1 MAASFAKQA
10 SSPSHELGATDPPL
24 SSQAELGALLGPLQ
38 EFGEI
43 APELEWQAKSPLHEP
58 GDTGPVFWLQAS
70 CGWQLGGFP
79 ALPIPADPSMSKI
92 PQTAISD
99 IRLFMPVPPKP
110 SLSLPQICVKE
121 NFWLR
126 RSMLP
131 LTC

>member
-58 GDTGPVFWLQAS
+58 GDTGPVFWLQ
-70 CGWQLGGFP
+70 
-79 ALPIPADPSMSKI
+79 
-92 PQTAISD
+92 
-99 IRLFMPVPPKP
+99 RLAVGNLAAFQPYRY
-110 SLSLPQICVKE
+110 
-121 NFWLR
+121 R
-126 RSMLP
+126 R
-131 LTC
+131 TQA